1 MDRKPKDRDNRT
13 LDPVEIDEDIAAQL
27 RTVLETAVADPDTN
41 YPGAVL
47 HVSSPELGSWTGAAG
62 LGNTE
67 TNTAMR
73 PHDRFRAGSLTKPF
87 ISVVVLQLVEEGLF
101 ALDDPM
107 TSVLPESV
115 TGKFANTDQI
125 TVRMLLSHTA
135 GMPEFLELAFPEIM
149 ANPEKV
155 WTAEEFLDFASTQAP
170 WFAPGELVG
179 YSNTDYTL
187 LGMIIEEATGKS
199 WREEMRERIFEP
211 LNLENTLLPDPSDM
225 TIPWDHARGYDD
237 LGGGIMDGT
246 EIVNASVVGA
256 PGGHSMV
263 TNAEDLSR
271 FMDAVLAGKLFQEPG
286 TLTEMLISPDL
297 GWFSN
302 PDENLF
308 SGYSLGLME
317 IDFGSGVEGIGHSG
331 DSPAGYHV
339 FVFHL
344 PDQEITIS
352 GAVNTGDFI
361 AGFSCIARALEV
373 LEPGYSASD

>member
-1 MDRKPKDRDNRT
+1 MDQKPKDRDSRT
-13 LDPVEIDEDIAAQL
+13 SDPVEIDEDLAAQL
-27 RTVLETAVADPDTN
+27 QAVLEAAVASPETN

-67 TNTAMR
+67 TNSAMQ
-73 PHDRFRAGSLTKPF
+73 PHDKFRASSLTKPF
-87 ISVVVLQLVEEGLF
+87 ISVVILQLVEERLF
-101 ALDDPM
+101 ALDDLM
-107 TSVLPESV
+107 TSVLPGSI

-135 GMPEFLELAFPEIM
+135 GMPEFIELAFPEII
-149 ANPEKV
+149 AKPEKV
-155 WTAEEFLDFASTQAP
+155 WTAEEFLDFASTQEP
-170 WFAPGELVG
+170 WFTPGELVG

-199 WREEMRERIFEP
+199 WREEIRERIFEP

-225 TIPWDHARGYDD
+225 TIPGDHARGYAD
-237 LGGGIMDGT
+237 LGGGIMDAT

-271 FMDAVLAGKLFQEPG
+271 FMDAVMTGKLFQEPG
-286 TLTEMLISPDL
+286 TLIEMLNSPDV

-317 IDFGSGVEGIGHSG
+317 VDFGSGFEGRS
-331 DSPAGYHV
+331 
-339 FVFHL
+339 
-344 PDQEITIS
+344 
-352 GAVNTGDFI
+352 
-361 AGFSCIARALEV
+361 
-373 LEPGYSASD
+373 